1 MEMEILNLHVGK
13 HSFKLLRQA
22 CSACS
27 STRSRSHTYA
37 KKCYRRNDPSG
48 STATE
53 VRFEQFRGLSFD
65 TEISLHRLFRSLLF
79 PSVFASDGD
88 VVRDVHCSQ
97 SCSIS

>member
-53 VRFEQFRGLSFD
+53 VFAFPFGLCFGW
-65 TEISLHRLFRSLLF
+65 RRRARCALF
-79 PSVFASDGD
+79 PILL
-88 VVRDVHCSQ
+88 H
-97 SCSIS
+97 I